1 MVNLAHILAA
11 AGVLVLPAIA
21 LAEPAGPLQLTAR
34 TMLVRE
40 IVEAGQRRETLGPAD
55 RVVPGDTVEIATGF
69 TNTGTAPIEGVTLT
83 SAVPKG
89 LALTDAGGCVP
100 SVDGG
105 TRFDALARLTVTQAD
120 GTDRPAV
127 LGDVTTLRCTI
138 AAVPPGGS
146 GQHAYRAIVK

>member
-1 MVNLAHILAA
+1 MVNLAHTLAA
-11 AGVLVLPAIA
+11 AGLLVLPALA
-21 LAEPAGPLQLTAR
+21 LAEPAGPLQMTTR

-55 RVVPGDTVEIATGF
+55 RVVPGDTVEIATAF
-69 TNTGTAPIEGVTLT
+69 TNTGPARIEAFTLT
-83 SAVPKG
+83 SAVPRG
-89 LALTDAGGCVP
+89 LALTDPGGCVP

-105 TRFDALARLTVTQAD
+105 NRFDALPRLTVTDAD
-120 GTDRPAV
+120 GTERPAV

-138 AAVPPGGS
+138 APVPPGGS